1 MGAWVQDGEGRHWI
15 CYQMGPKVRQGEESV
30 SYGVLIM
37 HNTNKESAG
46 RTAAVDPF
54 SSRLQLGSTCYKLSL
69 PSCTIGS
76 VI

>member
-1 MGAWVQDGEGRHWI
+1 MGACVQDAEGRRWI
-15 CYQMGPKVRQGEESV
+15 RYQMGPRVTQGEESV
-30 SYGVLIM
+30 SYGVLITQ
-37 HNTNKESAG
+37 NTNKESAA

-54 SSRLQLGSTCYKLSL
+54 SSGLQLGSTCYKLSL